1 MSGFEFEEY
10 GALVSELRAAAPVAP
25 ERLRQR
31 VLGLAPASRR
41 SMSPRRRLALVV
53 VPVAVVLSVGAA
65 VVYGVVN
72 SGSHPP
78 VAANPRVY
86 KVALPH
92 SPATTVPQSITH
104 GSAKGKQANPLPSNP
119 AQPDTLGVV
128 GNTQINKSAAENVYS
143 TANTPQ
149 LRAGSRALAI
159 PPDRLVHADANLEVR
174 VPSHSAL
181 SHATNQATQIV
192 SSLGGYAQSVRYE
205 SVRRGGGNAFLELR
219 VPVDKAE
226 TAIAR
231 LGQLGTL
238 VSQQIST
245 QDLQQQLTHQTNQ
258 IGTLRRAIAVYE
270 QALQNGSLSTSQ
282 RVELQIK
289 LANARHAVTQLR
301 KARSGTVASAATA
314 DISLT
319 LETHKGAVV
328 GGGDHKSGRLSR
340 MFHSAVG
347 FLALEAMIVL
357 YALVVLSPFLLL
369 GGLGWWLLRERR
381 RRDER
386 RLLAS
391 A

>member
-41 SMSPRRRLALVV
+41 SRSPRRRLALVV

-65 VVYGVVN
+65 VVHGVVN
-72 SGSHPP
+72 SGSHPSLAAP
-78 VAANPRVY
+78 DVLKAGVSHNAPQTTITHESAAGKHLTQVPGTNTAAQGLDKTTRSAAN
-86 KVALPH
+86 
-92 SPATTVPQSITH
+92 
-104 GSAKGKQANPLPSNP
+104 
-119 AQPDTLGVV
+119 
-128 GNTQINKSAAENVYS
+128 NVYAAAP
-143 TANTPQ
+143 TTQ
-149 LRAGSRALAI
+149 SRTLHGNGGVLI
-159 PPDRLVHADANLEVR
+159 PSDRLVHADASLEVR

-192 SSLGGYAQSVRYE
+192 SSLGGYAQSVQYQ
-205 SVRRGGGNAFLELR
+205 SVSKGGGSAYLALR

-238 VSQQIST
+238 VSQQVST
-245 QDLQQQLTHQTNQ
+245 QDLQQQLTRQTNQ

-270 QALQNGSLSTSQ
+270 QALQSGSLSASQ
-282 RVELQIK
+282 RIELQIK
-289 LANARHAVTQLR
+289 LSNARHAVAQLR
-301 KARSGTVASAATA
+301 KARTGTVASAATA

-347 FLALEAMIVL
+347 FLALEAMIVF
-357 YALVVLSPFLLL
+357 YALVVLSPVLLL
-369 GGLGWWLLRERR
+369 GGLGWWLVRERR